1 MRSFK
6 LVLRILIICL
16 VICAPVYAQTTEY
29 TFIPDSS
36 EVSVDGTSNN
46 TPHWTVYATEFSGAI
61 SLSEEANPAS
71 VASATLVVATP
82 MMKSRKSPIMDRGMH
97 GALKVKEFPT
107 IDYAL
112 TEVTEVE
119 KISEA
124 EFLLTTSGNLTIGG
138 QTLPVSIPVT
148 GTITGTSV
156 TYTGSHALLMTDY
169 GLKPP
174 SLMFGSLRTGDEV
187 EVKFSLYVETAAN

>member
-6 LVLRILIICL
+6 FVLHLLIVCL

-29 TFIPDSS
+29 AFLPDSS

-46 TPHWTVYATEFSGAI
+46 TPEWTVYATEFSGDI
-61 SLSEEANPAS
+61 TIDEADPAMVGS
-71 VASATLVVATP
+71 ASLVVQSP

-97 GALKVKEFPT
+97 AALKVKEFPT
-107 IDYAL
+107 ISYEL
-112 TEVTEVE
+112 TGVTQVDRT
-119 KISEA
+119 SDT
-124 EFLLTTSGNLTIGG
+124 EFLLTTTGNLTIGG
-138 QTLPVSIPVT
+138 ETLPVSIPVT
-148 GTITGTSV
+148 GMVSGTAV
-156 TYTGSHALLMTDY
+156 TYSGSHTLLMTDY

-187 EVKFSLYVETAAN
+187 VVRFSLYVDTATD